1 MLVYGVAVLAGCFL
15 AGQWLGDWLGTMLQ
29 IDANVGGVGFA
40 MVLLIAVNQ
49 FMRRTGWMTAEMELG
64 INFWNKMYIPIIV
77 AMSSIQNVNAAFTS
91 GLVAIVAGIVPTV
104 FCFLFIPA
112 ISRAARARS
121 SSK

>member
-1 MLVYGVAVLAGCFL
+1 MLVYGVAVLAGCYL
-15 AGQWLGDWLGTMLQ
+15 VGQWLGEWLGSVLH

-49 FMRRTGWMTAEMELG
+49 LMRKSGWMTTEMELG

-91 GLVAIVAGIVPTV
+91 GLVAIIAGILPT
-104 FCFLFIPA
+104 FCCFLLIPA
-112 ISRAARARS
+112 ISRAARMGNS
-121 SSK
+121 PK